1 MRGEPWDGNMDGD
14 YVVAPELQLDGRET
28 EYRTPV
34 ISDDVGEEEVGDME
48 EMIRQNLQ
56 RQMLGIGEG

>member
-1 MRGEPWDGNMDGD
+1 MDGD